1 MHIIALDGFV
11 EETKL
16 IDSKGNEVGTK
27 ANKIVVESNSSNDVL
42 QDILKCLKII
52 EIHLSSISGDEL
64 TFDNVS
70 NIDDIY

>member
-1 MHIIALDGFV
+1 MALDGFV